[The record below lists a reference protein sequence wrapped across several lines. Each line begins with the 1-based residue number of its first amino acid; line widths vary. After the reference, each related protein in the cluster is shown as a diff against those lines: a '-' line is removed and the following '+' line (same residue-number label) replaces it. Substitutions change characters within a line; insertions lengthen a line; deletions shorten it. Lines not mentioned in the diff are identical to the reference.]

1 MVNLRSLMMT
11 IAASSVLAGA
21 AVGCGDDPAGSLN
34 RNNPG
39 ASSSSSGSSNGGP
52 AGGPAPEEKLFRALE
67 ADMDKKCGNVCH
79 KDASYTP
86 KPPAFL
92 GPPDAYKSV
101 KAHPGLVTKDVYQS
115 AMLTKGPHAGPALN
129 VDPDFEKK
137 VVEWLEAE
145 SVAIN
150 AQKLPTTDPITLTN
164 GPNDVDLSKVCVGGL
179 TGVHLKFTV
188 TMLGTILQ
196 ISDVKLTAPA
206 GTDVHLL
213 KPKFVRVLAKAKEDG
228 TTEVSD
234 PANTFENL
242 DITVPGGAETPIVKL
257 ASFTGQGWIP
267 YDLAGDKIR
276 IEAEKLEPGKVA
288 VVEQPK
294 VCKDVAGFTAN
305 VLPNL
310 RGAAGGFNLNCAN
323 CHGNGL
329 GQLSLNGAD
338 QTVICNQVLQKLNE
352 ANIAQSAIVTK
363 VTVGPHNGGQIN
375 NAAGW
380 TAVFQNNRGVFF

>member
-1 MVNLRSLMMT
+1 MVNLRTLALTVAGS
-11 IAASSVLAGA
+11 AVLVGA
-21 AVGCGDDPAGSLN
+21 VMGCGDDPAGSLN
-34 RNNPG
+34 RGG
-39 ASSSSSGSSNGGP
+39 ASSSSGGTSSTGGP

-67 ADMDKKCGNVCH
+67 AELDKKCGNACH
-79 KDASYTP
+79 KDATYTP

-129 VDPDFEKK
+129 VDPEFEKK

-150 AQKLPTTDPITLTN
+150 AQKLPTTDPIALKE
-164 GPNDVDLSKVCVGGL
+164 GPNDVDMAKVCIGGL

-188 TMLGTILQ
+188 SMLGSILQ
-196 ISDVKLTAPA
+196 ISDMKLAAPA
-206 GTDVHLL
+206 GTDVHFL
-213 KPKFVRVLAKAKEDG
+213 KPRFVRVLAKAKEDG
-228 TTEVSD
+228 TTEVAD

-242 DITVPGGAETPIVKL
+242 DITVPGGAETAIVKL

-267 YDLAGDKIR
+267 FDLAGDKIR

-294 VCKDVAGFTAN
+294 TCKDVAGFTAN

-329 GQLSLNGAD
+329 AGLSLNGQD
-338 QTVICNQVLQKLNE
+338 QTVVCNQVLQKLNE
-352 ANIAQSAIVTK
+352 ANIAQSLMVTK
-363 VTVGPHNGGQIN
+363 VVAGPHNGGQIN